1 VRLDLKENMFG
12 VGVSIKEISW
22 TLIRRKL
29 FLFKRFFIPPLT
41 CANPLAWW
49 CIHEGQFPN
58 VGFHAKQLL
67 ESWVHK

>member
-1 VRLDLKENMFG
+1 L
-12 VGVSIKEISW
+12 
-22 TLIRRKL
+22 
-29 FLFKRFFIPPLT
+29 
-41 CANPLAWW
+41 W